1 MTEKKDLTAYW
12 CTCATDPTKC
22 LGCAVDKLVA
32 QVLGPVGTA
41 FLEHRT
47 YKIIQPQ
54 QKEKK

>member
-1 MTEKKDLTAYW
+1 MANKSDNTPYW